1 LEPGAALLDFLDW
14 LVREGQADRGL
25 MEALA
30 GTGFDLGTANPEAP
44 GMARRLQ
51 SNPPVSR
58 SNRAM

>member
-1 LEPGAALLDFLDW
+1 
-14 LVREGQADRGL
+14 